1 MEVVDGVKTM
11 KVRTKCLKGK
21 LVTLNAILQIWDHI
35 KTEHHFKFLL
45 IRRSNTDLLENFFG
59 AIRQQGGNSDNPTA
73 VQFTQA
79 FSKLFFNSF
88 LQSLAAYCDQD
99 LIHFLHSF
107 VRWMKCQFLSNK
119 EPNQIH
125 WTLEQ
130 LYNEKVSTN
139 IEDNAVC

>member
-1 MEVVDGVKTM
+1 M

-73 VQFTQA
+73 VQLKRA
-79 FSKLFFNSF
+79 FRKLFFNSY
-88 LQSLAAYCDQD
+88 LQSSAGSSDQD
-99 LIHFLHSF
+99 F
-107 VRWMKCQFLSNK
+107 N
-119 EPNQIH
+119 
-125 WTLEQ
+125 TL
-130 LYNEKVSTN
+130 LGLFSKMNERPVPVK
-139 IEDNAVC
+139 